1 MYHMTV
7 FDDNGK
13 KLFDEPIEA
22 ASDEEAK
29 QKGMALLEEQGHE
42 TRPYRIFHTTGRLI
56 AFHSHKAKRVNA

>member
-42 TRPYRIFHTTGRLI
+42 TRPYRIFHTTGQP
-56 AFHSHKAKRVNA
+56 